1 MYAKSDRDTVQI
13 MSSGEFQ
20 LNLAVFFSMK
30 LIESESL
37 SNIDIFL
44 AHDFG
49 IWKVITLFTFHK
61 YFS

>member
-37 SNIDIFL
+37 SNIDIFWLMIL
-44 AHDFG
+44 ASG
-49 IWKVITLFTFHK
+49 K
-61 YFS
+61 